1 MPGAAQDALLQRP
14 LVRASL
20 QRIQIVIGFQHQ
32 AIRSAQMYF
41 HQLRHIAQISNDGHL
56 CAVGTERKADGIGGI
71 VRNRKRVHVDVA
83 NGEMLARLDGF
94 NAPQPLA
101 KCFRQDALH
110 RIHGRFGDVERR
122 FPNAKHLREAV
133 AMVGVF
139 VSDQDAVN
147 VLDGSFHG
155 REARKRF
162 ALAQSGVHE
171 ESGSPGLEQ
180 RDVARAA
187 RRQDGN
193 PQRDRSPLGKFLQ
206 HKKISKRSQS
216 NSQTDGRAP
225 HARQQGLCDCNNDI
239 LPRRTMEKYALIV
252 VGSGPGGQRAAIQAA
267 KFGKRAALIEKLEV
281 IGGTAINTGTIPS
294 KTIREAV
301 LHLSGY
307 QYQSIYGVNYRVKE
321 PITMSDLSF
330 RALNVIKTE
339 IDVIRAQL
347 SRNGIDVVTGTASFL
362 DPHHMQVTSSRGQ
375 TEFEADNIVIAT
387 GTKPAVSPLVPFNDK
402 TIINSDQILRMP
414 EIPKS
419 MIVVGGGV
427 IGVEYVCMFAT
438 LGVRVTL
445 IEKRPRLLEFADAEM
460 VEARCYHLR
469 DRRVTLRLNEEVESV
484 EETPDRLVVANLKS
498 KKKVS
503 GEALPYAV
511 GRQGNVDELNLAAGG
526 LEADAR
532 GRIMVDENYRTKQPH
547 IFAVGDVIGFPSLGS
562 VSMEQGRI
570 AAARAFGMPTNSNR
584 ANYPYG
590 IYTIPEISFIG
601 KTEEQLTDEGVPY
614 EVGMAYFRE
623 IARGQIRG
631 DTTGRLKLIF
641 DPTSKKLL
649 GVHIIGEGASELL
662 HIGQAVFALN
672 GTVEYF
678 VDTVFNYP
686 TLAECYKA
694 AAFNGLNKLV
704 RG

>member
-1 MPGAAQDALLQRP
+1 MEKYDL
-14 LVRASL
+14 
-20 QRIQIVIGFQHQ
+20 IVIG
-32 AIRSAQMYF
+32 
-41 HQLRHIAQISNDGHL
+41 
-56 CAVGTERKADGIGGI
+56 
-71 VRNRKRVHVDVA
+71 
-83 NGEMLARLDGF
+83 
-94 NAPQPLA
+94 
-101 KCFRQDALH
+101 
-110 RIHGRFGDVERR
+110 
-122 FPNAKHLREAV
+122 
-133 AMVGVF
+133 
-139 VSDQDAVN
+139 
-147 VLDGSFHG
+147 
-155 REARKRF
+155 
-162 ALAQSGVHE
+162 
-171 ESGSPGLEQ
+171 
-180 RDVARAA
+180 
-187 RRQDGN
+187 
-193 PQRDRSPLGKFLQ
+193 
-206 HKKISKRSQS
+206 
-216 NSQTDGRAP
+216 
-225 HARQQGLCDCNNDI
+225 
-239 LPRRTMEKYALIV
+239 
-252 VGSGPGGQRAAIQAA
+252 SGPAGQRAAIQAA
-267 KFGKRAALIEKLEV
+267 KFGKRAALIEKLEMV
-281 IGGTAINTGTIPS
+281 GGVAINTGTIPS

-321 PITMSDLSF
+321 SITMADLSF

-339 IDVIRAQL
+339 IDVLRAQL
-347 SRNGIDVVTGTASFL
+347 SRNGIEVVTGTASFAS
-362 DPHHMQVTSSRGQ
+362 PQHIHVTSSRGQ
-375 TEFEADNIVIAT
+375 AEFEADNIVIAV
-387 GTKPAVSPLVPFNDK
+387 GTKPATSPLVPFNNR
-402 TIINSDQILRMP
+402 TIINSDQILGMP
-414 EIPKS
+414 EIPKT

-445 IEKRPRLLEFADAEM
+445 IEKRPRMLEFADAEM
-460 VEARCYHLR
+460 VEALSYHLR

-484 EETPDRLVVANLKS
+484 EETPEHLVLANLKS

-503 GEALPYAV
+503 GEALLYAV
-511 GRQGNVDELNLAAGG
+511 GRQGNVDELNLAAAG
-526 LEADAR
+526 LEADGR
-532 GRIMVDENYRTKQPH
+532 GRIRVNEEYRTRQPH

-570 AAARAFGMPTNSNR
+570 AAAKAFGMTIHSNP
-584 ANYPYG
+584 ATYPYG

-694 AAFNGLNKLV
+694 AAFNGLNKLTKS
-704 RG
+704 